1 MTRVL
6 FVDHVDRILGGAQVN
21 LLELLPELLADPS
34 LQIACACAPNGPLSQ
49 RVRELGVTQFPH
61 ELPAAA
67 GALRVVGRG
76 FSLLGGLRA
85 RAALR
90 EAQFEL
96 EATFEHFQPDVVISI
111 PNKDH
116 FCAAAACRSAEL
128 PSVWW
133 VNDIVSPQFFS
144 RLVRFVFLHHARRD
158 AAQVVVVSDFA
169 RRALLDQGLPAAK
182 VRTIHNGIPLAR
194 YARTAPG
201 ALHRL
206 LGLPQTEPLAGVVG
220 RFTPW
225 KGQDFFLRLAAR
237 WIAENP
243 RGHFVLVGQAFNE
256 EQAFE
261 AQLKNFVSENHLGA
275 RVHFVPFQTDA
286 AAVFSDLSVLL
297 HTSTAPEPFGRV
309 IVEAMA
315 AGTPVIAA
323 RDGGVPEIITD
334 GEDGFLA
341 PPGDLDAYL
350 AALRKV
356 WSAQPNDALAATVA
370 TAARRT
376 VAARFA
382 IERVRAEFQNLIT
395 EVMRQAQITRRSK

>member
-21 LLELLPELLADPS
+21 LLELLPELRADPS
-34 LQIACACAPNGPLSQ
+34 LELACACAPNGPLSQ
-49 RVRELGVTQFPH
+49 RVRELGVAQFPH

-76 FSLLGGLRA
+76 FSLRDAWRA

-90 EAQFEL
+90 AAQFEL
-96 EATFEHFQPDVVISI
+96 ECTFEHFQPDVVISI

-116 FCAAAACRSAEL
+116 FCAAAACRNAEL

-133 VNDIVSPQFFS
+133 VNDIVSPQFFP
-144 RLVRFVFLHHARRD
+144 RLVRLVFLHRARRD
-158 AAQVVVVSDFA
+158 AAQVVVVSEFA
-169 RRALLDQGLPAAK
+169 RRALLEQGLPAAK

-206 LGLPQTEPLAGVVG
+206 LGLPPTEPLAGVVG

-256 EQAFE
+256 EQALE
-261 AQLKNFVSENHLGA
+261 TQLKNFVRENGLAA

-323 RDGGVPEIITD
+323 RAGGVPEIITD
-334 GEDGFLA
+334 GVDGFLA
-341 PPGDLDAYL
+341 PPGDVEAYL

-356 WSAQPNDALAATVA
+356 WLAPPNDALTATLAA
-370 TAARRT
+370 AARRT
-376 VAARFA
+376 VVERFS
-382 IERVRAEFQNLIT
+382 IERVRTGFQKLIT
-395 EVMRQAQITRRSK
+395 EVTRPAQAAHATK

>member
-1 MTRVL
+1 MNRVL

-21 LLELLPELLADPS
+21 LLELLPELLAEPS
-34 LQIACACAPNGPLSQ
+34 LRVACACAPAGPLSQ
-49 RVRELGVTQFPH
+49 RLRELGVEQFPH
-61 ELPAAA
+61 QLPAAA

-76 FSLLGGLRA
+76 FSFFNALRA
-85 RAALR
+85 HAALR
-90 EAQFEL
+90 EAQREL
-96 EATFEHFQPDVVISI
+96 EKTLAAFQPSAVISI

-116 FCAAAACRSAEL
+116 FCAAAACRSAGV

-133 VNDIVSPQFFS
+133 VNDIVSAQFFS
-144 RLVRFVFLHHARRD
+144 RLVRAVFLFRARRS
-158 AAQVVVVSDFA
+158 AAQVVVVSDYA

-194 YARTAPG
+194 YARTTPG
-201 ALHRL
+201 HLHRL
-206 LGLPQTEPLAGVVG
+206 LNLPQDEPLAGIVG

-225 KGQDFFLRLAAR
+225 KGQDFFLRLAER
-237 WIAENP
+237 WMRENP

-261 AQLKNFVSENHLGA
+261 AELKQFVSAHGLGA
-275 RVHFVPFQTDA
+275 RVHFVPFQSDA
-286 AAVFSDLSVLL
+286 PAVFSDLSVLL
-297 HTSTAPEPFGRV
+297 HCSTSPEPFGRV

-334 GEDGFLA
+334 GVDGFLA

-350 AALRKV
+350 AALRRV
-356 WSAQPNDALAATVA
+356 WSGPPAAALSA
-370 TAARRT
+370 AARRT
-376 VAARFA
+376 VAERFS
-382 IERVRAEFQNLIT
+382 ITRVKTEFQKLIADVT
-395 EVMRQAQITRRSK
+395 AAA